1 MKDTKTLQ
9 IQAVLYK
16 NATDALERSLFSLAN
31 AVLRE
36 QKRGGLASATL
47 LWGDASPSPV
57 YSEEQI
63 RALNKTLAA
72 TFDGNAP
79 LTLEYRFFNENTGYG
94 KGHNLLFANC
104 SADMLMVLNPD
115 IVVCHNF
122 FEEMLAP
129 FSNPSVGLTE
139 ARQTPVEHPKHY
151 NKKTGETPWSSGAC
165 FLMPSRLYG
174 ELGGFDHESF
184 FMYCEDVD
192 FSFRIRQTGKK
203 LIYRPSAPVYHG
215 KRFDNRTGELEHT
228 YTELRYSVESQII
241 LAHKW
246 KQKHML
252 SYLLSICRNGDENQR
267 AAVASYEKRLA
278 EGSLSCVSGDTHV
291 FKQSHLK
298 NRYSM

>member
-1 MKDTKTLQ
+1 MKETKTLQ

-16 NATDALERSLFSLAN
+16 NATAALERSLFSLAN
-31 AVLRE
+31 AVRYARE
-36 QKRGGLASATL
+36 LGLLGDVRL

-57 YSEEQI
+57 YTSEEI
-63 RALNKTLAA
+63 DALNSRLTEEFVL
-72 TFDGNAP
+72 TP

-94 KGHNLLFANC
+94 KGHNLLFADC
-104 SADMLMVLNPD
+104 EADVLMVLNPD

-129 FSNPSVGLTE
+129 FANPAVGLTE

-151 NKKTGETPWSSGAC
+151 NKKTGETPWASGAC
-165 FLMPSRLYG
+165 FLMPVELYRS
-174 ELGGFDHESF
+174 LGGFDHESF

-192 FSFRIRQTGKK
+192 LSFRIRQAGKK

-215 KRFDNRTGELEHT
+215 KRFDDRTGELEHT

-246 KQKHML
+246 NQKRML
-252 SYLLSICRNGDENQR
+252 SYLISVCRNGDENQR
-267 AAVASYEKRLA
+267 AALAAYEKRVA
-278 EGSLSCVSGDTHV
+278 EGTLSCVSGSTHV

-298 NRYSM
+298 NRYTM